1 MNDFSDRT
9 QQGFESPSR
18 SQRVNNLSGSSVLKK
33 WIKFYKEIFEINI
46 NLEDVLQLNNLSP
59 GATMILVAK
68 EINEQVCLD
77 MLESKV
83 KELNYNLRSKEDVIF
98 HDSRKKKST
107 YITYTG
113 KYEYPTILE
122 LLLYDL
128 FLIFQGKPVTQTILT
143 RPFPKNKHIVHHT
156 RGISSYIELDGVK
169 YNLYLTVNIEKVW
182 SKDSQGKETIP
193 PEYKVEDLSYSLRFY
208 KN

>member
-9 QQGFESPSR
+9 QQGSESLSR

-83 KELNYNLRSKEDVIF
+83 KELDYNLRSREGIIF
-98 HDSRKKKST
+98 HNSRKKKGA
-107 YITYTG
+107 YITYAG
-113 KYEYPTILE
+113 KHEYPTILE

-128 FLIFQGKPVTQTILT
+128 FLIFQG
-143 RPFPKNKHIVHHT
+143 IVNL
-156 RGISSYIELDGVK
+156 LD
-169 YNLYLTVNIEKVW
+169 II
-182 SKDSQGKETIP
+182 Q
-193 PEYKVEDLSYSLRFY
+193 
-208 KN
+208 